1 MEYKLALRIVVVSP
15 PVGVNFSLENDKGN
29 LVSITQSTGKDITFD
44 FDTVVKAHRNTG
56 TPNFTGAFARG
67 TPSKRF
73 FYVNIGK
80 LADQADCE
88 WERRVKIWI
97 SSGYPK
103 FNIQKE
109 VTWQIVKEV
118 SQNPNKV
125 LMTRYMGTDKDGAP
139 SCATCTLIDGG
150 WVVAER

>member
-1 MEYKLALRIVVVSP
+1 MKYKLALRIVVVSP

-97 SSGYPK
+97 SSGYPGEGNLIL
-103 FNIQKE
+103 FNNQANRNRCLVE
-109 VTWQIVKEV
+109 VAGFLRRIKRF
-118 SQNPNKV
+118 K
-125 LMTRYMGTDKDGAP
+125 TRF
-139 SCATCTLIDGG
+139 
-150 WVVAER
+150 